1 LRVRS
6 WRALLSLASLLVFC
20 ASLIV
25 AMRAYAGGSWLHPQA
40 PSHSFFENFWCDL
53 LRDPALNG
61 RPNALSVRLTLV
73 AFVAV
78 ALALGTFWLE
88 LAERFGDWRRAFLRW
103 AGVVSALG
111 TVLVALMPSDRF
123 PHVHAPA
130 VLAAGGLGLSCG
142 CIGTAWALAQRRQ
155 APAFA
160 STSLVL
166 VLATVVNLVLYVR
179 DAYFDAPETIALPA
193 AQKVATL
200 ALVVWLV
207 LGLRS
212 NANRPKP

>member
-1 LRVRS
+1 M
-6 WRALLSLASLLVFC
+6 FC
-20 ASLIV
+20 ASLGL
-25 AMRAYAGGSWLHPQA
+25 AMYVYAGGSWLHPQA
-40 PSHSFFENFWCDL
+40 PAHLFFENFWCDL

-61 RPNALSVRLTLV
+61 RSNALSVRLTMLG
-73 AFVAV
+73 FVAV

-88 LAERFGDWRRAFLRW
+88 LAERFADWRRGFLRW

-111 TVLVALMPSDRF
+111 TVLVALLPSDRF

-130 VLAAGGLGLSCG
+130 VLVAGGLGFVCG
-142 CIGTAWALAQRRQ
+142 CIGAAWALAQRRR
-155 APAFA
+155 APVFA
-160 STSLVL
+160 LVSLAL
-166 VLATVVNLVLYVR
+166 MLATGVNLVLYVR

-200 ALVVWLV
+200 ALVVWLI

-212 NANRPKP
+212 SANRPKP